1 MPKKRVLMLMLEVGF
16 GHKAP
21 ANAVKEA
28 MEAQYPGRFRID
40 VVDFARE
47 VGALADDKVIKNGW
61 DLALAF
67 PLSARIGYLWMEL
80 NRRNLSYIDVIYK
93 DFIEKGMAYIAE
105 KKPDLIFATHALCL
119 YIAGRARREL
129 GVVAPVVAYVVD
141 PFDGYSLWADENADK
156 ILVATEQSRKRL
168 IDHGIADSKIL
179 RTGFPINNSFFDVKK
194 SAAQIAEELG
204 LVPGRPTLLV
214 SAGGQGIGKVF
225 SFVEAAHRLQ
235 LPLNIVTVAGKNQ
248 RTKTRMERLAEGKS
262 ETRLVPLGYVTN
274 MNELIR
280 ACDVVVGKSGA
291 STFMEAVFMER
302 PVILTEWAT
311 YNDWYIINF
320 ALDNDVGWY
329 CPSVISFLGTLRK
342 LIEPGALDPFA
353 SRIAALG
360 MKPGADEV
368 ASFLAGLAVR
378 GQPAPPHDRS
388 ASQPNIR

>member
-1 MPKKRVLMLMLEVGF
+1 MPKQRVLMLMLEVGF

-28 MEAQYPGRFRID
+28 IEARYPGRFRVD
-40 VVDFARE
+40 VVDFAKE
-47 VGALADDKVIKNGW
+47 VGALADDKLLKNGW

-80 NRRNLSYIDVIYK
+80 NRRNLSYVDALYK
-93 DFIEKGMAYIAE
+93 DFIEKGVAYIE
-105 KKPDLIFATHALCL
+105 DRKPDLIFATHALCL
-119 YIAGRARREL
+119 YIAGKAKL
-129 GVVAPVVAYVVD
+129 KFGLATPIVAYVVD

-168 IDHGIADSKIL
+168 VDHGIDDAKIVK
-179 RTGFPINNSFFDVKK
+179 TGFPINNRFFDVRK
-194 SAAQIAEELG
+194 STEDITKELA
-204 LVPGRPTLLV
+204 LVPGWPTLLV

-248 RTKTRMERLAEGKS
+248 KTKARMEKLAASGKS
-262 ETRLVPLGYVTN
+262 ETHLVPLGYVTN

-291 STFMEAVFMER
+291 STFMEAVFMGK
-302 PVILTEWAT
+302 PVIFTEWAT
-311 YNDWYIINF
+311 YNDWYIVNF
-320 ALDNDVGWY
+320 ALDNDIGWY
-329 CPSVISFLGTLRK
+329 CPSVISFVGTLRR
-342 LIEPGALDPFA
+342 LLEPGALDPFA

-360 MKPGADEV
+360 MVPGADEV
-368 ASFLAGLAVR
+368 AEYLTDLLVPR
-378 GQPAPPHDRS
+378 
-388 ASQPNIR
+388 

>member
-1 MPKKRVLMLMLEVGF
+1 MAKQRVLMLMLEVGF

-28 MEAQYPGRFRID
+28 MEARWPGRFRVD
-40 VVDFARE
+40 VVDFAKE
-47 VGALADDKVIKNGW
+47 VGALADDKLIKNGW

-80 NRRNLSYIDVIYK
+80 NRRNLSYVDALYK
-93 DFIEKGMAYIAE
+93 DFIEKGTAYIAE

-119 YIAGRARREL
+119 YIAGKAKLQL
-129 GVVAPVVAYVVD
+129 GVDAPIVAYVVD

-168 IDHGIADSKIL
+168 VDHGIDDAKIHK
-179 RTGFPINNSFFDVKK
+179 TGFPINNRFFDVKK
-194 SAAQIAEELG
+194 SASEIAEELG
-204 LVPGRPTLLV
+204 LVRSWPTLLV

-225 SFVEAAHRLQ
+225 SFVEAAYRQQ

-248 RTKTRMERLAEGKS
+248 KTKTRMERLAASGKS
-262 ETRLVPLGYVTN
+262 ETHLVPLGYVTN

-291 STFMEAVFMER
+291 STFMEAVFMGK
-302 PVILTEWAT
+302 PVIFTEWAT
-311 YNDWYIINF
+311 YNDWYIVNF
-320 ALDNDVGWY
+320 ALDNDIGWY
-329 CPSVISFLGTLRK
+329 CPSVISFIGILRR

-360 MKPGADEV
+360 MAPGADEV
-368 ASFLAGLAVR
+368 AEYLVGML
-378 GQPAPPHDRS
+378 S
-388 ASQPNIR
+388 AKPIS

>member
-1 MPKKRVLMLMLEVGF
+1 MAKQRVLMLMLEVGF

-28 MEAQYPGRFRID
+28 MEAQFPGRFRID

-47 VGALADDKVIKNGW
+47 VGALADDKVLKNGW

-80 NRRNLSYIDVIYK
+80 NRRNLSYVDMIYK

-129 GVVAPVVAYVVD
+129 GVCAPVIAYVVD
-141 PFDGYSLWADENADK
+141 PFDGYSLWADENADR

-168 IDHGIADSKIL
+168 IEHGIDNAKIL
-179 RTGFPINNSFFDVKK
+179 RTGFPINNRFFDVKK
-194 SAAQIAEELG
+194 SAEQISEELG
-204 LVPGRPTLLV
+204 LIPGRPTLLV

-225 SFVEAAHRLQ
+225 SFVQAAHRLQ

-248 RTKTRMERLAEGKS
+248 RTKARMERLAASGKS
-262 ETRLVPLGYVTN
+262 ETKLVPLGYVTN

-291 STFMEAVFMER
+291 STFMEAVFMGK
-302 PVILTEWAT
+302 PVIFTEWAT
-311 YNDWYIINF
+311 YNDWYIVNF
-320 ALDNDVGWY
+320 VLDNDIGWY
-329 CPSVISFLGTLRK
+329 CPSAISFVSTLRE
-342 LIEPGALDPFA
+342 LSEPGALDPFA
-353 SRIAALG
+353 SRIAALD
-360 MKPGADEV
+360 MQPGADEV
-368 ASFLAGLAVR
+368 ARYLAGLISR
-378 GQPAPPHDRS
+378 C
-388 ASQPNIR
+388 